1 MWAGCFSSCTNMT
14 QTLCFTPVSQ
24 SPQRFCAC
32 NRLLVP
38 GGIAVLLTSQDLL
51 PVVEQSIQISHSAN
65 PTPQAPPSR
74 SLGQMEADLSK
85 NLSQESHHLV
95 FSENLMSQTK
105 NCLTVEG
112 LNETSNQ
119 SGGADAEPS
128 VEDDVLDQSSA
139 EVIASTSTVPCAEV
153 QLVRGTAENKICS
166 QVTTH
171 TPSTSCASLETKLTQ
186 QTENQTES
194 KTSDLANT
202 SIQVPNSE
210 QASTDIN
217 SETSSST
224 IQNESDDLSQSVR
237 TSSVTNSMM
246 SYCGGVVGGNRKAV
260 SSHLSLFSLLSS
272 HYIKLGETHACI
284 VVLRK
289 PELDQDSAFAR
300 VWCTHQ

>member
-1 MWAGCFSSCTNMT
+1 MT

-24 SPQRFCAC
+24 SPQRFCAH

-51 PVVEQSIQISHSAN
+51 PVVEESIQKISHSAN

-74 SLGQMEADLSK
+74 SLPLGQMEADLSK
-85 NLSQESHHLV
+85 NLSRESHHLV

-105 NCLTVEG
+105 NCLTVRG
-112 LNETSNQ
+112 LNETSDQ
-119 SGGADAEPS
+119 TGGADAVPS
-128 VEDDVLDQSSA
+128 VKDNKLDQSSA
-139 EVIASTSTVPCAEV
+139 EVIASSSTVPCAEV
-153 QLVRGTAENKICS
+153 RLVQGTVENKICS

-171 TPSTSCASLETKLTQ
+171 MPSTSCASLETKLTQ

-202 SIQVPNSE
+202 SIQVPNSA

-237 TSSVTNSMM
+237 MSSMTNSMM

-260 SSHLSLFSLLSS
+260 SSHWSLFSLLSS

-289 PELDQDSAFAR
+289 PELNQDAVFAR
-300 VWCTHQ
+300 V

>member
-1 MWAGCFSSCTNMT
+1 MT

-85 NLSQESHHLV
+85 NLSRESHHLV

-105 NCLTVEG
+105 NCLTVGG
-112 LNETSNQ
+112 LNETSDQ
-119 SGGADAEPS
+119 SGGADAVPS
-128 VEDDVLDQSSA
+128 VKDNTLDQSSA
-139 EVIASTSTVPCAEV
+139 EVITSSSTVPCAEV
-153 QLVRGTAENKICS
+153 QLVQGTAENKICS

-171 TPSTSCASLETKLTQ
+171 MPSTSCASLETKLTQ

-202 SIQVPNSE
+202 SIQVPNSA
-210 QASTDIN
+210 QASIDIN

-224 IQNESDDLSQSVR
+224 AQNESDDLSQSVR

-272 HYIKLGETHACI
+272 HYVKLGETHACI

-300 VWCTHQ
+300 V